1 MTRTNFESLEV
12 YRRSEELA
20 DTVWK
25 IVAQW
30 DPFAKSTV
38 GKQLVRAADSAP
50 ANIAEGTGRGT
61 AKDRQHFVRVAR
73 GSVYETKNWLRRA
86 YRRNLLTEEQVGTL
100 KPHVDALAPMLNAYL
115 RSIR

>member
-1 MTRTNFESLEV
+1 MTRTNFETLEV

-20 DTVWK
+20 DLVWGVV
-25 IVAQW
+25 IGW
-30 DPFAKSTV
+30 GPFAKSTV

-50 ANIAEGTGRGT
+50 ANVAEGTGRGT
-61 AKDRQHFVRVAR
+61 VKDKQHFVRVAR

-86 YRRNLLTEEQVGTL
+86 YRRSLLTDEQVGAL